1 MAWFVYWMVLGVS
14 TGAAL
19 FALWKGDKPARY
31 GALLRISITTLGIP
45 IQYAIFKFTA
55 YSMLGVGIYDLA
67 ATAVVSFGFLYL
79 ALRYASPWLAAA
91 MVIQGFEFYTDRIFL
106 DTRPHADS
114 SYAIQENLIVTGVAV
129 VLFLATL
136 SALRLRAKSRAE
148 AEERANKIEQRSA
161 RIEAML
167 SGRYSEAA
175 QA

>member
-1 MAWFVYWMVLGVS
+1 MAWFVYWIVMGAS

-45 IQYAIFKFTA
+45 IQYALFKLTA
-55 YSMLGVGIYDLA
+55 YAMLGVAIYDLA
-67 ATAVVSFGFLYL
+67 ATAIVSFGFLYL

-106 DTRPHADS
+106 DTSPHADK

-136 SALRLRAKSRAE
+136 SAIRQRAKTRAE
-148 AEERANKIEQRSA
+148 ANERAKKIEQRNA

-167 SGRYSEAA
+167 TGRYSEAA
-175 QA
+175 